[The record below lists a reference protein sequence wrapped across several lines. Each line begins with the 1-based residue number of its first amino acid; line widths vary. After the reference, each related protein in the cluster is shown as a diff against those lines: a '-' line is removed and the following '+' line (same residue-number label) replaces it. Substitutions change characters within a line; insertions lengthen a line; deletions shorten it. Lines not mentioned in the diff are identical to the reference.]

1 MIWYSVLTRERV
13 KLEHAITYFFA
24 TCPHSIVNLL
34 LISGHV
40 LLKNK
45 QKINV
50 DRQMTIKQH
59 NIVSL
64 NFHTDKHVSP
74 LLVNSEPCR
83 RFVLGVSGLPG
94 NWLTLVQVCSTALGS
109 LLWINPQIQS
119 KTGDM
124 ITLLCIIWNF
134 LPDR

>member
-1 MIWYSVLTRERV
+1 MQWRGF
-13 KLEHAITYFFA
+13 FFA
-24 TCPHSIVNLL
+24 TCTHSILNLL

-50 DRQMTIKQH
+50 DRQMTIKHH
-59 NIVSL
+59 NIVFL

-74 LLVNSEPCR
+74 LIVNWS

-94 NWLTLVQVCSTALGS
+94 NWLTLVQVCSTAMGS
-109 LLWINPQIQS
+109 LLWINPQTQS
-119 KTGDM
+119 KSSDM
-124 ITLLCIIWNF
+124 IMLLCISWNF
-134 LPDR
+134 LPDRYLLKVTMFTAVYDCW